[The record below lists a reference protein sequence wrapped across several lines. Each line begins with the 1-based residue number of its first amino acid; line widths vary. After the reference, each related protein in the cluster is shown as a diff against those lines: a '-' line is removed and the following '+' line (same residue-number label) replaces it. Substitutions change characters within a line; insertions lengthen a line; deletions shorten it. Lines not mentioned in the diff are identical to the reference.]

1 MYSIYCDGASRSNP
15 GEASIVIS
23 IQNDEQEV
31 DTIAKK
37 IGIATNNVAEYEG
50 LRTALDYCDKNN
62 LKDIQIY
69 LDSLLVVQQVNGKY
83 KVKSKNLKD
92 LYNQCSD
99 LIEKIDNLEIYHVPR
114 EQNKRADE
122 LANIALDSWFYFG
135 LAVYLYIFF
144 FTYLKIK
151 MLT

>member
-1 MYSIYCDGASRSNP
+1 MYKIYCDGASRSTP
-15 GEASIVIS
+15 GDASIGVS

-31 DTIAKK
+31 DAIAKK
-37 IGIATNNVAEYEG
+37 IGVATNNVAEYEG

-62 LKDIQIY
+62 IKNVQIY

-92 LYNQCSD
+92 LYNQCTD
-99 LIEKIDNLEIYHVPR
+99 LIEKIDNLKIYHVPR

-122 LANIALDSWFYFG
+122 LANIALDS
-135 LAVYLYIFF
+135 
-144 FTYLKIK
+144 
-151 MLT
+151 